1 MQIKLCYHRGMR
13 EDGSPRAEWEVLYNI
28 PPVGMFDGEEDI
40 QDASGSMWM
49 FLDANYNYNYSY
61 SHSYSNKYKH
71 KNKNKTISISIQ
83 LTWSGAAEN
92 GAFWRRVSPRHP
104 TGGLRPDG
112 SYIYFIFLFLITE
125 QIPRKDLK
133 NKE

>member
-1 MQIKLCYHRGMR
+1 
-13 EDGSPRAEWEVLYNI
+13 
-28 PPVGMFDGEEDI
+28 
-40 QDASGSMWM
+40 MWM

-61 SHSYSNKYKH
+61 NYSYSYSNRYIH

-104 TGGLRPDG
+104 TGAYALMDH
-112 SYIYFIFLFLITE
+112 IYFYFFIFSFL
-125 QIPRKDLK
+125 
-133 NKE
+133 